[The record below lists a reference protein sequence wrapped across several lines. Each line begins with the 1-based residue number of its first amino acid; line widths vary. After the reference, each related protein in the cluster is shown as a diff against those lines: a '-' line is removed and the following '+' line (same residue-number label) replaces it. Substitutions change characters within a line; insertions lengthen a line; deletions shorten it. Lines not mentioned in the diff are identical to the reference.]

1 MQGAD
6 FQPPPVQWV
15 YEQPPCGYEHRPSN
29 NEYLVMGSVKPQE
42 LGLYLHRRVFVAATH
57 TLPRNQELSLYLHR
71 RVFVAATNTF
81 PVRLRVFVGATNT
94 LLVAKNA
101 HLVGK
106 SGWPWA
112 Q

>member
-42 LGLYLHRRVFVAATH
+42 LGLYLHRRVFVAAT
-57 TLPRNQELSLYLHR
+57 
-71 RVFVAATNTF
+71 NTF

-101 HLVGK
+101 LLVARSWVCTSTG
-106 SGWPWA
+106 GWS
-112 Q
+112 